1 MSGAK
6 LLFYDLRGEDAK
18 IQVMA
23 NAKYVLLLVCLSFGV
38 FINNNNND
46 DDVAVIRVGSE
57 EANQQFIVKFD
68 TRSLFFLLGVIGKGE
83 LT

>member
-23 NAKYVLLLVCLSFGV
+23 NAKYVLLLACLFVCF
-38 FINNNNND
+38 
-46 DDVAVIRVGSE
+46 
-57 EANQQFIVKFD
+57 
-68 TRSLFFLLGVIGKGE
+68 LGVLLIIIMMMM
-83 LT
+83 LQ